1 MDKKRL
7 WEIRMSEVRQNLGK
21 GGKAGEAGK
30 GGELGQ
36 SKSERE
42 IPERIPEGEGE
53 KQPSCTW
60 CCWAPT
66 PSPPSPKDKELKFI

>member
-21 GGKAGEAGK
+21 GG
-30 GGELGQ
+30 ELGK
-36 SKSERE
+36 SKSER
-42 IPERIPEGEGE
+42 IPERIPEGEGG